1 MEQISSNFTLK
12 VALILKVAHQKLVQ
26 NLIKDQKF
34 KEAGF
39 AMFVLA
45 WFVKNMLN
53 GVEHA

>member
-1 MEQISSNFTLK
+1 MEQVSSNFTLK
-12 VALILKVAHQKLVQ
+12 VALILKVR